1 MGSIMTK
8 QQAPVVG
15 TVMEIVHNA
24 YSDEQEFPNDVF
36 RTNQP
41 CRVIKIAKAYQSR
54 PTAPPLTIC
63 HVQFQDKHI
72 EAYPVS
78 NLKGRVSAAP

>member
-8 QQAPVVG
+8 QQPPAVG

-24 YSDEQEFPNDVF
+24 YSDEQEFPDDVF
-36 RTNQP
+36 RTKYP
-41 CRVIKIAKAYQSR
+41 CRVIKVSKAYQSR

-63 HVQFQDKHI
+63 HVQFQDKHV
-72 EAYPVS
+72 EAYPIS
-78 NLKGRVSAAP
+78 NLRARAATA